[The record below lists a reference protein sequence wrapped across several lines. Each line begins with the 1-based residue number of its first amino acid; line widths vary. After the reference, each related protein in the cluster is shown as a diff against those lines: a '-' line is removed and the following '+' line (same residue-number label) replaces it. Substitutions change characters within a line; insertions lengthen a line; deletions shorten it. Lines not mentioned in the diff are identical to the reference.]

1 MIMAKESKT
10 FIYFIYQQKYIL
22 YFDQDEFQKDQNI
35 KNSIE
40 LSFFSNY
47 IF

>member
-1 MIMAKESKT
+1 MIILKKNK
-10 FIYFIYQQKYIL
+10 IFIYQQKYIL

-35 KNSIE
+35 KNSIDQ